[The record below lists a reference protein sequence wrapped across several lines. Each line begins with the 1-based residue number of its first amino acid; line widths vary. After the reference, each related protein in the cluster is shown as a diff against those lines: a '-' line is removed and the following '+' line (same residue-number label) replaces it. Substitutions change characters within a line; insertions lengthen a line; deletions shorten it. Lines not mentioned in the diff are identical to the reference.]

1 MAALDLKDF
10 AVKATVEPLAVTKA
24 EAKTLEGT
32 APLVVDGG
40 VPAIASRVLLKNQ
53 TAPEQNG
60 LFEPTSNQS
69 FGGEGNFGGSGNFG
83 VGEGWKLQRTADA
96 DTTAEVTKGML
107 VPVETGAINANTSW
121 VQLTESP
128 IEVGTTPQTFA
139 AFTAIPVGP
148 AGGDL
153 AGTYANP
160 TVVAGGTNS
169 FN

>member
-1 MAALDLKDF
+1 MAVLDLKDF
-10 AVKATVEPLAVTKA
+10 ASRATAEPLTVSKA

-40 VPAIASRVLLKNQ
+40 VPPVASRVLIKDQ
-53 TAPEQNG
+53 VAPAQNG
-60 LFEPTSNQS
+60 LYEPTSNQS
-69 FGGEGNFGGSGNFG
+69 FGGEGNFGGSGTFG

-107 VPVETGAINANTSW
+107 VPIEEGDINANTSW
-121 VQLTESP
+121 VQLTEDP
-128 IEVGTTPQTFA
+128 IEVGTTPQVFLPITA
-139 AFTAIPVGP
+139 APVGP

-160 TVVAGGTNS
+160 TVIAGGTNH
-169 FN
+169 FT